1 MPARKTDETNEATP
15 IKTAKAVKAPVRK
28 AAVKKPAVK
37 KKAVSGTAVKK
48 TTVKT
53 KATPRVSKPRA
64 TSSASSAAGKNL
76 VIVESPAK
84 AKTLQKYLGS
94 DFKIEASIGH
104 VKDLPTSK
112 IGVDIENGFSPDY
125 VILKGKEKVIERIRK
140 SAAVA
145 KNVYLAPDPDRE
157 GEAIAFHLASELS
170 DLNMDDRIFRAT
182 FNEITRKAVNEAIA
196 NPRTINMALFEAQQA
211 RRILDRLVGFKVS
224 PLLWKKVTFGLSA
237 GRVQSVAVRI
247 IVDRDRE
254 IKAFVADEYWSLEAR
269 VDAATPPPFVMKLSH
284 IDGKKAEMA
293 TEEHVRELLQALKAG
308 DVEVV
313 EQETDENQVGRR
325 DRTRKKVRA
334 KTDSKWTVSRIE
346 KKDVKRRPSP
356 PFITSTLQQEA
367 SRKFGYGAK
376 KTMGLAQR
384 LYEGLELGSMGHTA
398 LITYMRTD
406 STRISPDAVT
416 NVRDYIRRVYG
427 DKSLPAGPN
436 EFRSKKS
443 AQDAHECVRPT
454 DMSLTPE
461 SVSPHLE
468 ADQLKLYTVIWNR
481 FVASQMADAIFE
493 QTRIESKP
501 TDQLMFTATGLVQKF
516 AGYLA
521 VYEEGRD
528 EQNDDDSEARLPQV
542 VEGDRLDVSELRGI
556 QHFTQPPPRYTEAT
570 LVKELEKQGIGRPS
584 TYATIVTVIQ
594 DKKYVEKDDSRRF
607 RSTDLGNIVTDLL
620 VDNFPE
626 VLDVG
631 FTAQMEQRLDAVE
644 DGSQNWQTLL
654 TEFYSGF
661 SERLD
666 AAAKNMKDIKKE
678 ETPTDIMCDKCEQ
691 GTMVV
696 KFGRNGRFLACPRYP
711 ECKNTKEYITS
722 ESGEISAVTAVE
734 SDEEC
739 PACGKRMVL
748 KSGRHGR
755 FLACPGYP
763 ECKTIIPFKTGVKCP
778 DCNTGDL
785 VERVSKRGKMFFS
798 CNSYPACEHVE
809 WYRPVP
815 KECPECKNPYLT
827 QRDGK
832 KPSLV
837 CPQCKYTE
845 VQAGDDTAVQAGV

>member
-1 MPARKTDETNEATP
+1 MPARKTDETNEAAPAKT
-15 IKTAKAVKAPVRK
+15 IKKAKAPARK
-28 AAVKKPAVK
+28 AAVKKPAAK
-37 KKAVSGTAVKK
+37 KTAASGTTVRK
-48 TTVKT
+48 TVT
-53 KATPRVSKPRA
+53 KAKTAPRTSTPRA
-64 TSSASSAAGKNL
+64 SSAASSAAGKNL

-94 DFKIEASIGH
+94 DYRIEASVGH

-112 IGVDIENGFSPDY
+112 MGVDIENGFIPDY

-170 DLNMDDRIFRAT
+170 DLGIDDRIFRAT

-196 NPRTINMALFEAQQA
+196 NPRSINTSLFEAQQA
-211 RRILDRLVGFKVS
+211 RRILDRLVGYKIS
-224 PLLWKKVTFGLSA
+224 PLLWKKVTRGLSA

-269 VDAATPPPFVMKLSH
+269 VDAASPPPFVMKLSH

-293 TEEHVRELLQALKAG
+293 TEDHVRELLLALKAG
-308 DVEVV
+308 NVEVV
-313 EQETDENQVGRR
+313 EQEDSENQVGRR
-325 DRTRKKVRA
+325 DQNRKKVRA
-334 KTDSKWTVSRIE
+334 KTDSKWTVSRVE

-406 STRISPDAVT
+406 STRISPDAVQS
-416 NVRDYIRRVYG
+416 VREYIGRTYG
-427 DKSLPAGPN
+427 ERSLPAGPN
-436 EFRSKKS
+436 EFRSKKNS
-443 AQDAHECVRPT
+443 QDAHECVRPT
-454 DMSLTPE
+454 DMSLTPD

-493 QTRIESKP
+493 QTRIETKP
-501 TDQLMFTATGLVQKF
+501 TENLMFTATGLVQKF

-542 VEGDRLDVSELRGI
+542 AEGDTLDVSELRGI

-594 DKKYVEKDDSRRF
+594 DKEYVEKDDSRRF
-607 RSTDLGNIVTDLL
+607 RSTELGNIVTDLL
-620 VDNFPE
+620 VENFPE
-626 VLDVG
+626 VLDIG

-644 DGSQNWQTLL
+644 DGSQNWQALL
-654 TEFYSGF
+654 TEFYTGF
-661 SERLD
+661 NLRLE
-666 AAAKNMKDIKKE
+666 AAAEHMKSVKQE
-678 ETPTDIMCDKCEQ
+678 EIPTDIQCDKCEQ
-691 GTMVV
+691 ANMVV

-711 ECKNTKEYITS
+711 ECKNTKEYVTS
-722 ESGEISAVTAVE
+722 DSGEISAVAAVE

-778 DCNTGDL
+778 DCSTGDL

-798 CNSYPACEHVE
+798 CNNYPACEHVE
-809 WYRPVP
+809 WNRPVP
-815 KECPECKNPYLT
+815 KECPQCKNPYLL
-827 QRDGK
+827 QKEGK
-832 KPSLV
+832 RPSLV

-845 VQAGDDTAVQAGV
+845 VLAGDDNVVPAVA